1 MIVLAPFPLF
11 SICFSPFL
19 KYRTCQYFIFKLNTI
34 LFLNYFM
41 CTIFL
46 QTSLTTALRIRIWL
60 SLLFLYHI
68 CLYNAHKIK
77 CAGQGHL
84 SSATSPCTTFSVLPD
99 TAKLSNASLILWL
112 QIICPLHYV
121 LLWKVFHPS
130 RPTSVCMHSVKLFD
144 LSIQLCRFGAG
155 REVYMCI
162 IILYHF
168 TYHTLLFY
176 VRNFVFI
183 WSLFGMNLYKVRLYN
198 LYKILVRIYT
208 KQIKFYTF

>member
-11 SICFSPFL
+11 AICFSPFL

-112 QIICPLHYV
+112 QIFAHFIMFSCEKFFILPDPPQFACT
-121 LLWKVFHPS
+121 LWNSLIFPFS
-130 RPTSVCMHSVKLFD
+130 CVCLG
-144 LSIQLCRFGAG
+144 QAG
-155 REVYMCI
+155 KCTCV
-162 IILYHF
+162 
-168 TYHTLLFY
+168 
-176 VRNFVFI
+176 
-183 WSLFGMNLYKVRLYN
+183 S
-198 LYKILVRIYT
+198 
-208 KQIKFYTF
+208 